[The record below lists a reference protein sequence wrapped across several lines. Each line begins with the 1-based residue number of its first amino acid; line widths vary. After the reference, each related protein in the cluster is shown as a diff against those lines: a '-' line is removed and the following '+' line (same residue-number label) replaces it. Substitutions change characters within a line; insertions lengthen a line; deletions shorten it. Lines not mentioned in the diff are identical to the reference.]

1 MAGGQARG
9 LRRPPIRFRE
19 GGYRV
24 NRGST
29 RDSLR
34 SAAVAFRLRSRDHP
48 SWASVALNKAQP
60 ISPPSATSNRQMTL
74 KPRSALTLTGVFI
87 VLTAAA
93 CNEADPAQ
101 WMLQV
106 DTLRSDGAVRLAT
119 TLEVL
124 GKEGLKG
131 DPRDQPVRLRFE
143 CRRGTGAF
151 AAVLTPRTLGSGSAS
166 LGISLDS
173 RPPYS
178 VSAVSGTFGEWGMVY
193 ISEWSALLDS
203 LRRHRSMLVE
213 YSSVQTQRTVAEFS
227 VVGIDSFRPR
237 FLEACAKR

>member
-1 MAGGQARG
+1 MIFTPR
-9 LRRPPIRFRE
+9 
-19 GGYRV
+19 
-24 NRGST
+24 T
-29 RDSLR
+29 
-34 SAAVAFRLRSRDHP
+34 
-48 SWASVALNKAQP
+48 ALK
-60 ISPPSATSNRQMTL
+60 
-74 KPRSALTLTGVFI
+74 LTGVFI

-93 CNEADPAQ
+93 CGEEPDPGK
-101 WMLQV
+101 WMLQM
-106 DTLRSDGAVRLAT
+106 DTLHADGVVSLAT
-119 TLEVL
+119 TLEIL

-151 AAVLTPRTLGSGSAS
+151 AAVLTPRALGSGSAS
-166 LGISLDS
+166 LGIRLDS
-173 RPPYS
+173 LPPYS

-213 YSSVQTQRTVAEFS
+213 YSSAHTPRTVAEFS
-227 VVGIDSFRPR
+227 VVGIDSFRPL

>member
-1 MAGGQARG
+1 MIFK
-9 LRRPPIRFRE
+9 PC
-19 GGYRV
+19 
-24 NRGST
+24 T
-29 RDSLR
+29 
-34 SAAVAFRLRSRDHP
+34 
-48 SWASVALNKAQP
+48 ALK
-60 ISPPSATSNRQMTL
+60 
-74 KPRSALTLTGVFI
+74 LTGVLI

-93 CNEADPAQ
+93 CSEEPDPAQ

-106 DTLRSDGAVRLAT
+106 DTLRSDGVVRLAT
-119 TLEVL
+119 TLEVS

-166 LGISLDS
+166 LGIRLDS

-213 YSSVQTQRTVAEFS
+213 YSSEQTQVTVAEFS

>member
-1 MAGGQARG
+1 M
-9 LRRPPIRFRE
+9 IF
-19 GGYRV
+19 
-24 NRGST
+24 
-29 RDSLR
+29 
-34 SAAVAFRLRSRDHP
+34 
-48 SWASVALNKAQP
+48 
-60 ISPPSATSNRQMTL
+60 
-74 KPRSALTLTGVFI
+74 KPRTALKLTGVLI

-93 CNEADPAQ
+93 CGEEPDPAQ

-106 DTLRSDGAVRLAT
+106 DTLRSDGAVRFAT

-166 LGISLDS
+166 LGIRLDS
-173 RPPYS
+173 LPPYS
-178 VSAVSGTFGEWGMVY
+178 VSAVSGAFGQWGMVY

-203 LRRHRSMLVE
+203 LRRHRSLLVE
-213 YSSVQTQRTVAEFS
+213 YSTSQTQRTVAEFS
-227 VVGIDSFRPR
+227 VIGIDSFGPR

>member
-1 MAGGQARG
+1 LSRLTGPTTSRSPG
-9 LRRPPIRFRE
+9 LPL
-19 GGYRV
+19 
-24 NRGST
+24 
-29 RDSLR
+29 D
-34 SAAVAFRLRSRDHP
+34 A
-48 SWASVALNKAQP
+48 
-60 ISPPSATSNRQMTL
+60 NRQMIF
-74 KPRSALTLTGVFI
+74 KPRTALKLTGVLI

-93 CNEADPAQ
+93 CGEEPDPAQ

-106 DTLRSDGAVRLAT
+106 DTLRSDGVVRLAT

-131 DPRDQPVRLRFE
+131 DPRDQSVRLRFE

-151 AAVLTPRTLGSGSAS
+151 AAVLTPRALGSGSAS
-166 LGISLDS
+166 LGIRLDS
-173 RPPYS
+173 LPPYS

-213 YSSVQTQRTVAEFS
+213 YSSAQTPRAVAEFS
-227 VVGIDSFRPR
+227 VVGIDSFRTR
-237 FLEACAKR
+237 FLEAGAKR

>member
-1 MAGGQARG
+1 MPNERNQSA
-9 LRRPPIRFRE
+9 
-19 GGYRV
+19 
-24 NRGST
+24 
-29 RDSLR
+29 SL
-34 SAAVAFRLRSRDHP
+34 
-48 SWASVALNKAQP
+48 K
-60 ISPPSATSNRQMTL
+60 
-74 KPRSALTLTGVFI
+74 LTGVFI
-87 VLTAAA
+87 VLAAAA
-93 CNEADPAQ
+93 CGAEPDPAQ

-106 DTLRSDGAVRLAT
+106 DTLRSDGDVRLAT

-124 GKEGLKG
+124 GKEGLEG
-131 DPRDQPVRLRFE
+131 DPRDQAVRLRFE

-151 AAVLTPRTLGSGSAS
+151 AAVLTPRALGSGSAA
-166 LGISLDS
+166 LGIRLDS
-173 RPPYS
+173 LPPYS

-213 YSSVQTQRTVAEFS
+213 YSSVKTQRTVAEFL